1 MYPCIEAVF
10 SDLGGTLV
18 DSEEPLRNSWAEVIA
33 ERGHDFSRFNYL
45 DIIGTP
51 ESEKVGIVLAYFGI
65 DEDPQE
71 FYLHL
76 TAKMRERL
84 PREMKLMPGAERFL
98 EVCVGTGAPR
108 GLITSA
114 SQWHAD
120 LALDKFNLRRF
131 FHPKCIIT
139 AETPGLT
146 ARKPDPA
153 AYAMGAQRLRVK
165 HSRCVVFE
173 DSPHGVQSGV
183 SAGMHV
189 VAIPHALSP
198 RSVLEA
204 INRSVYVL
212 PEGQNIGDFEFD
224 HIEHLLPQ

>member
-10 SDLGGTLV
+10 SDLDGTLV
-18 DSEEPLRNSWAEVIA
+18 DSEEPLRNSWVEVIA
-33 ERGHDFSRFNYL
+33 ECGHDFSRFNYL
-45 DIIGTP
+45 DIIGAP
-51 ESEKVGIVLAYFGI
+51 ESEKVGIVLAFFGI
-65 DEDPQE
+65 KEDSQE
-71 FYLHL
+71 FYRRLI
-76 TAKMRERL
+76 AKMRERL

-98 EVCVGTGAPR
+98 EACVGTGAPR

-114 SQWHAD
+114 TQWHAD
-120 LALDKFNLRRF
+120 LALDLFNLRRF

-139 AETPGLT
+139 AETPGLE
-146 ARKPDPA
+146 ARKPSPA
-153 AYAMGAQRLRVK
+153 PYVMGAQRLRVK
-165 HSRCVVFE
+165 PSRCVVFE
-173 DSPHGVQSGV
+173 DSPHGVQAGV
-183 SAGMHV
+183 SAGMSV